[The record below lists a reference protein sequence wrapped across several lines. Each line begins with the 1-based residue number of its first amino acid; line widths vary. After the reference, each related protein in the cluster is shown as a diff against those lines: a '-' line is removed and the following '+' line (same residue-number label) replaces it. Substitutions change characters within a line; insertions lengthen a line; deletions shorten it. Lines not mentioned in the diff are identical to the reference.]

1 LIKENNMKTISI
13 LHFILFNLSIFSC
26 AQEKTIN
33 KDSQKM
39 FTEFTQKDK
48 FNKDESLFYPGLE
61 DKNIQSNLTK
71 EINKLAKTFESI
83 QSSKNPSSDFYLK
96 AIESS
101 LKTIEKYDLDTEN
114 RTRVANYIEEL
125 MDIVELESSNGLLNN
140 YVYGFDPTKK

>member
-1 LIKENNMKTISI
+1 MKTISI
-13 LHFILFNLSIFSC
+13 LYFVLFNLSIFSC

-48 FNKDESLFYPGLE
+48 FNKDEPLFYPGLE

>member
-1 LIKENNMKTISI
+1 MKTISI
-13 LHFILFNLSIFSC
+13 LYFVLFNLSIFSC

-48 FNKDESLFYPGLE
+48 FNKDEPLFYPGLE

-125 MDIVELESSNGLLNN
+125 MDIIELESSNGLLNN

>member
-1 LIKENNMKTISI
+1 MKTISI
-13 LHFILFNLSIFSC
+13 LYFVLFNLSIFSC
-26 AQEKTIN
+26 AQEKKIN

-101 LKTIEKYDLDTEN
+101 LKAIEKYDLDTED

>member
-1 LIKENNMKTISI
+1 MFIK
-13 LHFILFNLSIFSC
+13 FN
-26 AQEKTIN
+26 
-33 KDSQKM
+33 QKN
-39 FTEFTQKDK
+39 K

-83 QSSKNPSSDFYLK
+83 QSSLK
-96 AIESS
+96 V
-101 LKTIEKYDLDTEN
+101 IEKYDLDTED

>member
-1 LIKENNMKTISI
+1 MKTISI
-13 LHFILFNLSIFSC
+13 LYFILFNLSIFSC
-26 AQEKTIN
+26 VQEKTIN

-125 MDIVELESSNGLLNN
+125 MDIIELESSNGLLNN

>member
-1 LIKENNMKTISI
+1 MKTISI
-13 LHFILFNLSIFSC
+13 LYFILFNLSIFSC
-26 AQEKTIN
+26 AQEKKIN

-39 FTEFTQKDK
+39 LTEFTQKDK
-48 FNKDESLFYPGLE
+48 FNKDESLFYSGLE

-101 LKTIEKYDLDTEN
+101 LKAIEKYDLDTED

>member
-1 LIKENNMKTISI
+1 MKTISI
-13 LHFILFNLSIFSC
+13 LYFVLFNLSIFSC

-101 LKTIEKYDLDTEN
+101 LKTDFSIIMFMVLIQQKN
-114 RTRVANYIEEL
+114 NFKIKRQ
-125 MDIVELESSNGLLNN
+125 SNERLP
-140 YVYGFDPTKK
+140 F

>member
-1 LIKENNMKTISI
+1 MKTISI
-13 LHFILFNLSIFSC
+13 LYFILFNLSIFSC
-26 AQEKTIN
+26 AQEKTTN
-33 KDSQKM
+33 KDFQKM
-39 FTEFTQKDK
+39 FIKFNQKNK